1 MNASLGPRGPARV
14 LVVGYGNTL
23 RTDDGVGWHA
33 ARLLAGDARLAG
45 AVVLAEHQLAPELAL
60 DLSLASL
67 VILLDASAETPAGT
81 VTVRRI
87 AEPGGLTPSGEIRP
101 GDPGGT
107 PGPTSH
113 HVHPELLL
121 SLALELY
128 GWAPEAVVVSVG
140 IADMSP
146 GDRLTPSVE
155 AALPAVA
162 DAVARLVADHEGRAT
177 RKARASA

>member
-1 MNASLGPRGPARV
+1 VTASPGPPGPARV

-33 ARLLAGDARLAG
+33 ARLLAGDPRLAG
-45 AVVLAEHQLAPELAL
+45 AVVVAEHQLTPELAL

-81 VTVRRI
+81 VTVRRLTQ
-87 AEPGGLTPSGEIRP
+87 PGGLAPSGEIRP

-121 SLALELY
+121 ALALELY

-140 IADMSP
+140 IAETSP
-146 GDRLTPSVE
+146 GERLTPSVE

-162 DAVARLVADHEGRAT
+162 DAVARRVADHEGRADRRVRT
-177 RKARASA
+177 PA